1 MKEFKRSRRVAE
13 LLREEI
19 SQIITQ
25 ELKDPLIG
33 LTTVTSIKLSDDL
46 KFARVYVSVLGDEE
60 TRDKG
65 LRGLERAKS
74 WIRSELGHRMDLKY
88 IPALKFYYD
97 ETGDYAENIES
108 IIKKIHQDD
117 ENSNSI
123 EPG

>member
-1 MKEFKRSRRVAE
+1 MKEYKRSSRVAE

-33 LTTVTSIKLSDDL
+33 LTTVTSIKLTNDL
-46 KFARVYVSVLGDEE
+46 KSARVYVSILGDLE
-60 TRDKG
+60 TREKG

-88 IPALKFYYD
+88 VPGLKFCYD
-97 ETGDYAENIES
+97 ETVDYSQHIES
-108 IIKKIHQDD
+108 IIKKIHHKD
-117 ENSNSI
+117 ENSDSI
-123 EPG
+123 EP

>member
-33 LTTVTSIKLSDDL
+33 ITTVTAIKLTDDL
-46 KFARVYVSVLGDEE
+46 KSARVYVSILGDAE
-60 TRDKG
+60 TKEKG

-88 IPALKFYYD
+88 IPIIKFCYD
-97 ETGDYAENIES
+97 ETVDYAQNIES
-108 IIKKIHQDD
+108 IIKKIHQED
-117 ENSNSI
+117 ESSESI
-123 EPG
+123 ES